1 MENNLLKALLLYITL
16 ILIVCL
22 SSGCGGASIIN
33 QPESSQEMTSSGV
46 RYHFYQ
52 KNKRGRSLQNG
63 ELVSFRMVVQNHQD
77 SLLSD
82 QLFQEYPFEKDYFIY
97 KPYFKDI
104 FSQVQEGD
112 SLCFWINSDSL
123 ASKPGFLTP
132 PLIQANTD
140 IKWTVKILKISSKE
154 EIRKKIAEDLKVTRE
169 VDQQLISEYIDRIS
183 QKDTSIR
190 FEHTDT
196 GIHYFLH
203 RAGQGSQP
211 QNGDTVS
218 IRYIGKLLNGKIYN
232 QSDGNHEF
240 FLGGFS
246 PPGLNEGIALLR
258 EGAKGTFIIPSEL
271 AYGEKGMRGVV
282 PPNAIVVFD
291 VELIEVK

>member
-1 MENNLLKALLLYITL
+1 MRNIQSAGTNCFLLTAFFFLL
-16 ILIVCL
+16 
-22 SSGCGGASIIN
+22 SGCGGGSLTGQSEAS
-33 QPESSQEMTSSGV
+33 PEITSSGV

-52 KNKRGRSLQNG
+52 KNKKARALQNG

-77 SLLSD
+77 SVLSD

-97 KPYFKDI
+97 KPYFKEI
-104 FSQVQEGD
+104 FSRVQEGD

-123 ASKPGFLTP
+123 AAKPGFLTP
-132 PLIQANTD
+132 PRIQANTD
-140 IKWTVKILKISSKE
+140 IKWTVKIHKILSKE
-154 EIRKKIAEDLKVTRE
+154 EIRQKIEEDLKVTRE
-169 VDQQLISEYIDRIS
+169 VDEQLIQEYIGKLS
-183 QKDTSIR
+183 ENDTSIK
-190 FEHTDT
+190 FAHTDS
-196 GIHYFLH
+196 GIYYYLQ
-203 RAGQGSQP
+203 RAGRGLQP
-211 QNGDTVS
+211 EMGDTVS
-218 IRYIGKLLNGKIYN
+218 IRYIGKLLNGRIYN

-246 PPGLNEGIALLR
+246 PPGLNEGIALLQ